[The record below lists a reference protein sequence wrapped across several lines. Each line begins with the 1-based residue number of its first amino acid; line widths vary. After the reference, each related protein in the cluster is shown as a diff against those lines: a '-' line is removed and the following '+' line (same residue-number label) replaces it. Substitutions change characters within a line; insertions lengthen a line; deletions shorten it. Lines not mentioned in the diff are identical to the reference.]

1 MVMFSNMVDLASTAS
16 SAVFRAKFP
25 MEQLP
30 HEDNCQRINLEA
42 SRALGPCTDHAPC
55 TNLDPARTGEAE
67 HLYRSENTAACRDLS
82 AKKDKER

>member
-1 MVMFSNMVDLASTAS
+1 MFFNMVDLVSTAS

-25 MEQLP
+25 VEQLS
-30 HEDNCQRINLEA
+30 HEDNRQRFNLEA

-55 TNLDPARTGEAE
+55 TNPDPARTGEVE
-67 HLYRSENTAACRDLS
+67 HLYRSKNTAACRDLS